1 MAKKPNTKTEVNP
14 FEGVVNQVVNPDGSI
29 VPVQY
34 VADPTAVFT
43 LSAEHYAEIVDL
55 ADDWFSGCDMMGKG
69 KTLRSDSAKAIKRML
84 GENPTYPQYMA
95 YRQAFVNQLL
105 SSGKTKN
112 ETSASQ
118 MWTELM
124 DLVRD
129 TCKPFA
135 IPSSKGKSAVRMA
148 GKRDKAK
155 AEIEKMP
162 DAVLESALADWKSTD
177 NFMQAQL
184 AKAEI
189 NRRAKKALDTNP
201 EYQKALEQ
209 LKGKRDSIIADI
221 RKIKQLGDL
230 EQIEALIMPFVPKS
244 A

>member
-1 MAKKPNTKTEVNP
+1 
-14 FEGVVNQVVNPDGSI
+14 
-29 VPVQY
+29 
-34 VADPTAVFT
+34 
-43 LSAEHYAEIVDL
+43 
-55 ADDWFSGCDMMGKG
+55 
-69 KTLRSDSAKAIKRML
+69 
-84 GENPTYPQYMA
+84 
-95 YRQAFVNQLL
+95 
-105 SSGKTKN
+105 
-112 ETSASQ
+112 
-118 MWTELM
+118 
-124 DLVRD
+124 
-129 TCKPFA
+129 
-135 IPSSKGKSAVRMA
+135 MA

-177 NFMQAQL
+177 NFMHAQL

-189 NRRAKKALDTNP
+189 NRRAKKALDNNP

>member
-34 VADPTAVFT
+34 VADPSAVYT

-55 ADDWFSGCDMMGKG
+55 ADDWFSGCDLMGKG

-129 TCKPFA
+129 VCKPFT
-135 IPSSKGKSAVRMA
+135 IPKSAGKSATRMA

-155 AEIEKMP
+155 AEIEKMSNE
-162 DAVLESALADWKSTD
+162 VLESAMADWKDQD
-177 NFMQAQL
+177 NFGMANL

-189 NRRAKKALDTNP
+189 NRRAKKALDSNP

-221 RKIKQLGDL
+221 RKIKQMGDL

>member
-1 MAKKPNTKTEVNP
+1 
-14 FEGVVNQVVNPDGSI
+14 
-29 VPVQY
+29 
-34 VADPTAVFT
+34 
-43 LSAEHYAEIVDL
+43 
-55 ADDWFSGCDMMGKG
+55 
-69 KTLRSDSAKAIKRML
+69 
-84 GENPTYPQYMA
+84 
-95 YRQAFVNQLL
+95 
-105 SSGKTKN
+105 
-112 ETSASQ
+112 

-129 TCKPFA
+129 VCKPFT
-135 IPSSKGKSAVRMA
+135 IPKSAGKSATRMA

-155 AEIEKMP
+155 AEIEKMS
-162 DAVLESALADWKSTD
+162 DEVLESAMADWKSTD
-177 NFMQAQL
+177 NFMHAQL

-189 NRRAKKALDTNP
+189 NRRAKKALDSNP